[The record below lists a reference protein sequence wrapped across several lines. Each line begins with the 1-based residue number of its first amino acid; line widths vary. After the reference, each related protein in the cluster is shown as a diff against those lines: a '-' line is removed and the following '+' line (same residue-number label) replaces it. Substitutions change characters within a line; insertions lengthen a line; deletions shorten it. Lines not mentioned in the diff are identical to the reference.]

1 MKAGRKPTHARDGL
15 MTAALIVAERDG
27 YRQMSCEAVA
37 IQAQCS
43 RALIAK
49 YFGTMSQLRRAV
61 MRAAVARGNLPVIAQ
76 GLAAGDANAHE
87 ASVQAKYDA
96 LAGVLL

>member
-1 MKAGRKPTHARDGL
+1 MKAGRKPTHAREGL

-37 IQAQCS
+37 IQANCS

-49 YFGTMSQLRRAV
+49 YFGTMLQLRRAV
-61 MRAAVARGNLPVIAQ
+61 MRAAVVRGNLPVIAQ
-76 GLAAGDANAHE
+76 GLTAGDEHAH
-87 ASVQAKYDA
+87 AATTQAKYDA